1 MKAQISKQLLAG
13 MFMLM
18 LTAAALGI
26 PQAQAQA
33 QERTDVTH
41 TIEPKPIRVKTTAI
55 AIGAGAAVDVTGELH
70 RSHYRFALAD
80 STTTDSDYKVKK
92 GQMMIRDDRTRN
104 FYKALPETWKIN
116 VSDDRSSFS
125 ATGQVTNS
133 AGKTF
138 DVSLEG
144 SKIRDVRDGHLYMV
158 KGKFVGN
165 GLEYDLHYL
174 SAIFKRSVPAE
185 TLPVNVL
192 DS

>member
-1 MKAQISKQLLAG
+1 MKAQLSKQLLAG
-13 MFMLM
+13 VFMLM

-26 PQAQAQA
+26 PQAHA
-33 QERTDVTH
+33 QERTDETR

-55 AIGAGAAVDVTGELH
+55 AIGAGAAVDVAGELH

-116 VSDDRSSFS
+116 VSDDRGSFS

-144 SKIRDVRDGHLYMV
+144 SKIRDVRDGHMYMV

-165 GLEYDLHYL
+165 GLEYELHYL

>member
-13 MFMLM
+13 IFMLM
-18 LTAAALGI
+18 LTAAALSI
-26 PQAQAQA
+26 PQAQA
-33 QERTDVTH
+33 QERTDETR
-41 TIEPKPIRVKTTAI
+41 TAEPKPIRVKTTAI

-80 STTTDSDYKVKK
+80 SNTTDSDYKVKK

-116 VSDDRSSFS
+116 VSDDRGSFS
-125 ATGQVTNS
+125 ATGQVTS
-133 AGKTF
+133 SSGKTF

-144 SKIRDVRDGHLYMV
+144 SKIRDVRDGHLYSV
-158 KGKFVGN
+158 QGKFVGN
-165 GLEYDLHYL
+165 GLEYELHYL

-185 TLPVNVL
+185 TLPINVL
-192 DS
+192 VS